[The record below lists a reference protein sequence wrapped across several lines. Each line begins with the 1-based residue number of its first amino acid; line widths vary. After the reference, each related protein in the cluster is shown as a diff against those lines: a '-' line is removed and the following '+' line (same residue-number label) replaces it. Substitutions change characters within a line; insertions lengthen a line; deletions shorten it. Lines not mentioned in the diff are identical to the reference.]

1 MKQKYKLLLI
11 ILIFIILSALGF
23 VCGKRYLYKPALSK
37 NVILFS
43 EKEKNIKT
51 SPLHIIMVNTKLNI
65 QASIWKSYDSS
76 PAKYYNTATAEG
88 QGRFGTRPMWCRD
101 YTGR

>member
-65 QASIWKSYDSS
+65 QES
-76 PAKYYNTATAEG
+76 
-88 QGRFGTRPMWCRD
+88 
-101 YTGR
+101 